1 MTVIAAVGQMFYSLS
16 IGMGILFT
24 YGSYMKKEV
33 DMEKAISQVEIMD
46 TLIAFLAGL
55 MIIPAVFAFSGK
67 ESLNAGASLM
77 FITMPKVF
85 DSLQLGGFIGLVFFL
100 LVLFAMLHAIL
111 LGTIDQVSKVFV
123 AISLGLLIYVGI
135 GSVYSAPV
143 FHAKNYQ
150 KQLLLDKK
158 VDFYKDN
165 ETISYQSI
173 PVVDRE
179 SAIKLGDR
187 KMGQMIDYVSQFE
200 VDESYEQINYQETPY
215 RVTPLE
221 YSDLI
226 KWVTNRKEGLPA
238 YIKVNMVTQE
248 SEVVELKEGMKY
260 SKSEHFG
267 RNIYRHLRMN
277 YPTKM
282 FEELAFEIDEKGTLY
297 WIAPVFEYQIGPFG
311 GKDIVGAVLVDAVTG
326 KHKYYD
332 INDIPSWV
340 DRVYPANLVISQ
352 LENYG
357 KYTNGYI
364 NSIFSQKGV
373 LQPTDG
379 YNYIVIKDD
388 VYLYTGLTSV
398 SKDASNV
405 GFALINLRTKEGK
418 YYHIVYRLL
427 HGGNV
432 FGRRKSTKLKI

>member
-1 MTVIAAVGQMFYSLS
+1 MDNFIQIIKEKMNHFSFHSNYTPSSKKWSYIIPLLIVLILS
-16 IGMGILFT
+16 IVGEYVLLLPIHFQ
-24 YGSYMKKEV
+24 
-33 DMEKAISQVEIMD
+33 SQTFIFH
-46 TLIAFLAGL
+46 LI
-55 MIIPAVFAFSGK
+55 
-67 ESLNAGASLM
+67 
-77 FITMPKVF
+77 
-85 DSLQLGGFIGLVFFL
+85 FL

-135 GSVYSAPV
+135 GSVYSAPI

-158 VDFYKDN
+158 ADFYKDN

-311 GKDIVGAVLVDAVTG
+311 GKDIVGALPAAG
-326 KHKYYD
+326 LF
-332 INDIPSWV
+332 NDI
-340 DRVYPANLVISQ
+340 
-352 LENYG
+352 
-357 KYTNGYI
+357 GY
-364 NSIFSQKGV
+364 
-373 LQPTDG
+373 
-379 YNYIVIKDD
+379 
-388 VYLYTGLTSV
+388 
-398 SKDASNV
+398 
-405 GFALINLRTKEGK
+405 
-418 YYHIVYRLL
+418 
-427 HGGNV
+427 
-432 FGRRKSTKLKI
+432 